1 MIETITHAGYNAL
14 RLSNG
19 DAELVIPL
27 DVGPRVLVYRLAGG
41 PNVLKEWPDQLGRS
55 GEPRWVPRGGHRLWT
70 SPEDLTRTYA
80 PDNVAIGYEETP
92 GGVRLLPPPDA
103 RHGIQK
109 EITLT
114 LAPSGARV
122 TLDHRITNVGDSTAT
137 LAPWALTVMA
147 PGGTEIIPLPPKRP
161 HPGPPENASGPGDYA
176 PNQNLTLWPFTDLA
190 DPRWHLGSR
199 YILLRQQPNPAPTK
213 IGLMH
218 AGGWV
223 AYQVAGHLF
232 VKRIPVEPGG
242 TYPDRGCN
250 LETFTNADMLEIE
263 SLGPLTDLP
272 PGRGVDHSETWDLH
286 PLAADVKTE
295 DDVARHV
302 VPLA

>member
-1 MIETITHAGYNAL
+1 MLESITHAGYNCL

-19 DAELVIPL
+19 DVELVVPL
-27 DVGPRVLVYRLAGG
+27 DVGPRVLVYRLKGG

-55 GEPRWVPRGGHRLWT
+55 GEARWVPRGGHRLWT

-80 PDNVAIGYEETP
+80 PDNVPISHEETP
-92 GGVRLLPPPDA
+92 GGVRLIQPPDA

-114 LAPSGARV
+114 LAPSGSRV
-122 TLDHRITNVGDSTAT
+122 TLDHRITNVGGSAAT

-161 HPGPPENASGPGDYA
+161 HPGAPENAGGAAAYA
-176 PNQNLTLWPFTDLA
+176 PNQNLALWPFTDLS
-190 DPRWHLGSR
+190 DPRWHFGGSF
-199 YILLRQQPNPAPTK
+199 ILLRQKPVAYPTK
-213 IGLMH
+213 LGLMH

-223 AYQVAGHLF
+223 AYHVAGQLF
-232 VKRIPVEPGG
+232 VKRVPVEPGG

-263 SLGPLTDLP
+263 TLGPL
-272 PGRGVDHSETWDLH
+272 VE
-286 PLAADVKTE
+286 LAAGQSVEHAEAWELFPLNAEVWTE
-295 DDVARHV
+295 DDVARLV
-302 VPLA
+302 VPLV